1 MMWIIQLLVCIYLV
15 SIAIRMIQLQSYT
28 SDINVFY
35 ETSYDGFIK
44 HVKGATPTL
53 LYNKNYQL
61 PPIDF
66 KENIIQA
73 GGEIVSLS
81 SYKDK
86 QTSLFLYKDK
96 SIDLKTPPIP
106 LTDVYDSKLLLT
118 PESSFNVIRGEHI
131 TSVQK
136 NTYNYMFL
144 ETLDGY
150 SVIYMIHPKFKNEL
164 NNYKENGYKL
174 ILQPK
179 TILYIPTNWYYIQEI
194 NENVVQKNTLVNDI
208 FLCVPNSVKKY
219 ITIV

>member
-1 MMWIIQLLVCIYLV
+1 MWIIQLLVCIYLV

-44 HVKGATPTL
+44 HVKGGTPTL

-118 PESSFNVIRGEHI
+118 PESSLNVIQGEHT

-208 FLCVPNSVKKY
+208 FMCVPNSVKKY

>member
-136 NTYNYMFL
+136 NTNNYMFL

-208 FLCVPNSVKKY
+208 FMCVPNSVKKY

>member
-1 MMWIIQLLVCIYLV
+1 MWIIQLLVCIYLV

-136 NTYNYMFL
+136 NTNNYMFL

-208 FLCVPNSVKKY
+208 FMCVPNSVKKY

>member
-1 MMWIIQLLVCIYLV
+1 MWIIQLLVCIYLV

-35 ETSYDGFIK
+35 ETSYDDFIK
-44 HVKGATPTL
+44 HVKKATPTL

-66 KENIIQA
+66 KENVIQTTS
-73 GGEIVSLS
+73 EIVSLS

-86 QTSLFLYKDK
+86 QTSLFVYKDK
-96 SIDLKTPPIP
+96 SINLKTPPIL

-118 PESSFNVIRGEHI
+118 PETSFNVIRGEH
-131 TSVQK
+131 TTTVQK

-179 TILYIPTNWYYIQEI
+179 TILYIPPNWYYIQEI
-194 NENVVQKNTLVNDI
+194 NENVVQKNTVVNDI
-208 FLCVPNSVKKY
+208 FMCVPNNVKKY